1 MPNPTISDLHVNAPL
16 TDMSVAYM
24 QDQSAYIAAKV
35 FPNIP
40 VKMKS
45 DLYYKYN
52 QEDFLTSQMQ
62 ERAPGAE
69 SAGSGWRVSTDSYFC
84 RDFALHDDIPD
95 QNRANAD
102 SVFNLDRDSVDF
114 LTQNALI
121 KRELDFA
128 SAYFTTGVWS
138 YNAAGQSG
146 ASNMAS
152 NLAQY
157 WNIAASTPIEDMR
170 YAIKTIHKG
179 SAIKPNFAIFGASAW
194 YALLDNQDFIDRVK
208 YASNSST
215 NPARNSQDI
224 VAQILGLKNIYV
236 MEAVYNTAAEG
247 AGFTGAFV
255 GDRAT
260 LIGYAAPAA
269 GIRTISAGYTF
280 SWTGWTGA
288 GIEGNRIK
296 KFRLE
301 RNAADRI
308 EIEMAYSM
316 KLVAPTLGFFF
327 NNCVS
332 A

>member
-1 MPNPTISDLHVNAPL
+1 MPNPTSSDLHVNAPL
-16 TDMSVAYM
+16 TDVSVAYM
-24 QDQSAYIAAKV
+24 QDQSAFIAAKV
-35 FPNIP
+35 FPNVP

-52 QEDFLTSQMQ
+52 QEDFMTSQMQ

-102 SVFNLDRDSVDF
+102 PVFDNLDTDSVNF
-114 LTQNALI
+114 LTQNAMI

-128 SAYFTTGVWS
+128 SNYFTAGVWS
-138 YNAAGQSG
+138 YNTTGQAG
-146 ASNMAS
+146 ASNMAG
-152 NLAQY
+152 NLSQY

-170 YAIKTIHKG
+170 YAMKAIHKG
-179 SAIKPNFAIFGASAW
+179 SGIKPNFAIFGASAW
-194 YALLDNQDFIDRVK
+194 YALLDNADFLDRVK
-208 YASNSST
+208 YSGSPNT
-215 NPARNSQDI
+215 NPARNSQEI
-224 VAQILGLKNIYV
+224 VATILGLKNIYV
-236 MEAVYNTAAEG
+236 MEAVYNTAAEN

-255 GDRAT
+255 GDKAA

-269 GIRTISAGYTF
+269 GKRVVSAGYTF

-301 RNAADRI
+301 RNASDRI
-308 EIEMAYSM
+308 EIEMAYAL
-316 KLVAPTLGFFF
+316 KVVAPSLGFYFGT
-327 NNCVS
+327 CVQ
-332 A
+332 